1 MVIVNISDHVLQLGL
16 LSLLIFQLNVF
27 VSFQSVAT
35 AMRHEGHLAA
45 SPDLSGQHRVNRG
58 TNPRYSS
65 ANQVGIKNS
74 K

>member
-1 MVIVNISDHVLQLGL
+1 MVVMNISDHVLQFGF
-16 LSLLIFQLNVF
+16 LSLLIFQLDTF

-45 SPDLSGQHRVNRG
+45 SSDLSGQQRVNRG

-65 ANQVGIKNS
+65 ANQVGVKNS